1 MNATAHTASAALVA
15 SQAPDCLILT
25 GNNRLRRS
33 LLGEWEAQQAASG
46 QTVWGTPQ
54 VEPFR
59 GWLNSLWQQTM
70 GGVLCNWQSASAG
83 KVLLSTAQAEQLWL
97 DAIRQDSK
105 TVLIN
110 RPAAARNAHK
120 AWRLLEQW
128 QLRGREWPHY
138 CSHDMAAFAQWRL
151 AVEKLMADQQWLDA
165 AELPRLVSEMISE
178 AASQITGEVTDDSG
192 LPLPSKIYT
201 VGLQA
206 LAPSE
211 MAVLQALQNR
221 GVSVEELPLDRNAE
235 PALLAAAESPAE
247 EIHQAARWARSRL
260 NRQADSQLAIVLLD
274 ANNQALAM
282 RQALMQSLHPDQ
294 LWGEYDSAAPLAF
307 NFSLGDSLAR
317 QAIVQAG
324 LQALAWLNQA
334 QPVEQVA
341 ALLQS
346 PYIAGASNEAEAR
359 AQLARLVL
367 ESNHPQCSIGSVINL
382 ISYQQLACQQLA
394 QQLDA
399 AKERWQQAREAKHAK
414 VADWLEPVTDCL
426 KLLGWAQAAD
436 TEAGIDSLQ
445 WQAVARFKNLL
456 NQLPE
461 LDLVSA
467 KTSERDF
474 IHLLKQAAGNEMFQA
489 QGSSAPIQV
498 LGPLEAI
505 GQQFD
510 GLWVLG
516 ATDDLLPA
524 PVRPDPYIPREWQR
538 ELQMPHASTERE
550 RAWAQSLIEQ
560 LTGAAPEVVFSYAQH
575 QGDSPLRPAQQ
586 IASLAPYVLE
596 QPSEADMWLAKQLGS
611 APSEMRVD
619 DKAPAIPG
627 SHPVAAAGGAKLFED
642 QSACA
647 FKAFAHWRLNTR
659 AIELPEWGLPK
670 YELGNHLHRALE
682 IFWQRTKTQ
691 SQLLGLADAELALH
705 VRAAIAD
712 AEEKG
717 RFASEPGL
725 AHSVRDLKMAVL
737 HPLIVSWLQ
746 LEKTRQPFSVVG
758 KEEKLTAHVERL
770 RLQLSIDRIDQLED
784 GRLVVT
790 DYKTSQSLKIAAW
803 NPPRPEQP
811 QLPLYAVQLKQR
823 DQTVAAVMFAQIA
836 PGKVQALGLASE
848 PEIVQGLSLG
858 DASPEEAKR
867 SYQPNLATLF
877 PQWEAELNRL
887 ANDFTTGEAGVLP
900 KDPSSC
906 AYCDL
911 KPLCR
916 IQFDDADGEE
926 VLR

>member
-1 MNATAHTASAALVA
+1 MNAVDHSLALNA

-33 LLGEWEAQQAASG
+33 LLGEWEKQQAAAG
-46 QTVWGTPQ
+46 QRVWATPHI
-54 VEPFR
+54 EPFR

-70 GGVLCNWQSASAG
+70 GGVLCGWQSVSAG
-83 KVLLSTAQAEQLWL
+83 KVLLSTSQAEQLWL
-97 DAIRQDSK
+97 NAIRQDHK
-105 TVLIN
+105 TLLIN

-120 AWRLLEQW
+120 AWQLLEQW
-128 QLRGREWPHY
+128 QLRSREWPHY
-138 CSHDMAAFAQWRL
+138 CSHDMAAFAQWR
-151 AVEKLMADQQWLDA
+151 AVVEKRMFAEQWLDA
-165 AELPRLVSEMISE
+165 AELPRLVSEMIAE
-178 AASQITGEVTDDSG
+178 ADISLPTTIFTAG
-192 LPLPSKIYT
+192 LA
-201 VGLQA
+201 A

-211 MAVLQALQNR
+211 LAVLQALKQR
-221 GVSVEELPLDRNAE
+221 GVVIEELRLGGNAE
-235 PALLAAAESPAE
+235 PALLAVAESPID
-247 EIHQAARWARSRL
+247 EIQHAARWARTKL
-260 NRQADSQLAIVLLD
+260 DAQPDAQLAIVLLD
-274 ANNQALAM
+274 AQNQALPV

-294 LWGEYDSAAPLAF
+294 LWGNYDSAAALAF

-346 PYIAGASNEAEAR
+346 PYIAGAANEAEAR

-367 ESNHPQCSIGSVINL
+367 ESNHPQCSIAGVLSL
-382 ISYQQLACQQLA
+382 ISYKQLACVQLA

-399 AKERWQQAREAKHAK
+399 AKENWQQAREAKPSQ
-414 VADWLEPVTDCL
+414 VAAWLAPVTECL
-426 KLLGWAQAAD
+426 KLIGWAQAAEA
-436 TEAGIDSLQ
+436 EAGIDSLQ
-445 WQAVARFKNLL
+445 WQAVARFKSLL

-461 LDLVSA
+461 LDLVAA
-467 KTSERDF
+467 KTNERDF
-474 IHLLKQAAGNEMFQA
+474 IHLLKQAANNEVFQA
-489 QGSSAPIQV
+489 QGSSAPVQV

-516 ATDDLLPA
+516 ATDDVLPA

-550 RAWAQSLIEQ
+550 RAWAQTLLTQ
-560 LTGAAPEVVFSYAQH
+560 LSAAAAEVVFSYPRN

-586 IASLAPYVLE
+586 IANLE
-596 QPSEADMWLAKQLGS
+596 TFVAEPTSAGENWLAAQLGS
-611 APSEMRVD
+611 APETLLLD

-627 SHPVAAAGGAKLFED
+627 NHPVAVSGGAKLFED

-647 FKAFAHWRLNTR
+647 FKAFARWRLNTR

-682 IFWQRTKTQ
+682 IFWQRTQTHAK
-691 SQLLGLADAELALH
+691 LLALKDAELGLH

-725 AHSVRDLKMAVL
+725 AHSVQDLKMAVL
-737 HPLIVSWLQ
+737 HPLILSWLQ
-746 LEKTRQPFSVVG
+746 LEKKRAPFSVVG

-790 DYKTSQSLKIAAW
+790 DYKTSQNLKVAAW

-836 PGKVQALGLASE
+836 PGKVQPLGLSTE
-848 PEIVQGLSLG
+848 PDIMQGLALG
-858 DASPEEAKR
+858 DASPEEAGR

-877 PQWEAELNRL
+877 PQWEVELNRL
-887 ANDFTTGEAGVLP
+887 ANDFTQGEAGVLP
-900 KDPSSC
+900 KDSNTC

-916 IQFDDADGEE
+916 IQFDDARVDADEE
-926 VLR
+926 GLR